1 MYAERLSGAERDSG
15 LLDGLGVPRCLRIF
29 RPVLSISCVVSMGS
43 CSVREPNG
51 GLFSYAIW
59 WMAADCRCG
68 IEYGDADPFDDRYR
82 GNLRNGYGSVGHT
95 WLRYEDG
102 CI

>member
-1 MYAERLSGAERDSG
+1 MFEDL
-15 LLDGLGVPRCLRIF
+15 P
-29 RPVLSISCVVSMGS
+29 SCVVDFL
-43 CSVREPNG
+43 CCFNG
-51 GLFSYAIW
+51 LMFCERAERGLFSYAIW

-68 IEYGDADPFDDRYR
+68 IEYGDADPFDNRYR